1 MDLTENRAGNFDV
14 ATAFFDQL
22 LRKLVNWSSTPMS
35 LPRSRA
41 ITSWRVSRSLLTTRT
56 VSPWML
62 AWAFFLESLMAA
74 TMILA
79 FSEGMPWT
87 SLIFWRTEELAA
99 GSSFSNS
106 RFLRETPRL
115 TSF

>member
-1 MDLTENRAGNFDV
+1 
-14 ATAFFDQL
+14 
-22 LRKLVNWSSTPMS
+22 
-35 LPRSRA
+35 
-41 ITSWRVSRSLLTTRT
+41 
-56 VSPWML
+56 ML
-62 AWAFFLESLMAA
+62 AWAFFFESLMAA

-87 SLIFWRTEELAA
+87 SLIFWRTLELAA

-115 TSF
+115 TSFWERISMTALSLYSSCEASWMASVPSSSILDLESFRSKRA